1 MELAGYWEGQEE
13 ALGASGL
20 VALVPY
26 VQMRKSM
33 LVDPGD
39 MGLEDT
45 SEDHAFHQC
54 SLLPL
59 SLVYLEVVLG
69 IGVLAEVVS

>member
-1 MELAGYWEGQEE
+1 
-13 ALGASGL
+13 LGALDL
-20 VALVPY
+20 VPLGPY

-59 SLVYLEVVLG
+59 SLVYLGVVLG
-69 IGVLAEVVS
+69 IGVPAVVVS